1 MRVDVVRAAA
11 LVPITWLASASPT
24 DTPTTIGM
32 RVPSRLSRSGKAVG
46 EEIWRGEDRAVG
58 DPDS

>member
-1 MRVDVVRAAA
+1 MRAAA